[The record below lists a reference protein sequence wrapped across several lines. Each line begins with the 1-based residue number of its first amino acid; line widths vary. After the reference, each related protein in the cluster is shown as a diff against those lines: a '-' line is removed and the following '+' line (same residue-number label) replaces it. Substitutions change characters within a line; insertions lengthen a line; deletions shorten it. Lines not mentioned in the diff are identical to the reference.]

1 MEVSRSLTISLQEGF
16 SLPRKNEEEE
26 KIAPSIHT
34 SGCNLEQ
41 EESEI
46 NEKFQETENNSPL
59 SEEERKNE

>member
-1 MEVSRSLTISLQEGF
+1 MNKPSTIKPPVLDSV
-16 SLPRKNEEEE
+16 PANEEEE
-26 KIAPSIHT
+26 IAPSIHT

>member
-26 KIAPSIHT
+26 IAPSIHT

-46 NEKFQETENNSPL
+46 NEKFQETENNSPI